1 MSETKALAVG
11 LWEITRGYDVSVR
24 SFRGG
29 SMGIRALQT
38 VSAFGLVSLLSFVG
52 CGGSSTPS
60 GPPGP
65 TISSVSIS
73 PTAASLQV
81 SQPQQFTAK
90 VTGTGNF
97 DSSVQWF
104 VNDVAGGNSSVGT
117 VVAGLYTAA
126 AQVPNPPTVTVE
138 AVSMA
143 DSSKSAPAQATIRA
157 IMAPTVVWNE
167 TNLSIP
173 GGDDGE
179 VFDSEIPPGIG
190 VADDDNG
197 GAYVVWEHR
206 FPVEILAQ
214 HLNASGQPTWAAG
227 GILVTNPWTGY
238 QAMPRVVS
246 DGAGGVIVVWLDGRA
261 GSCDE
266 SFMAEC
272 DIYGQR
278 LDSAGALLW
287 GSAGIP
293 VSTAAN
299 NQGVNGLAIVSDA
312 AGGAIVAFSDSRAG
326 EGLTVYA
333 QRMDASGNPVWPL
346 NGVLFGQ
353 QPNANDTP
361 DIAQVELISDGSG
374 GAIGGWYFTSYI
386 APATI
391 SLRAQRISSAGQLM
405 WDSGPVAVP
414 GVSASDP
421 NGTGTQTF
429 GMATD
434 GSAGAVIVAS
444 WQPSSAHVPSIL
456 AQRLS
461 SSGTIAWPQ
470 SGVAVSNSTN
480 VGLNPAALADGSGGI
495 FAAWQD
501 CPNEGSNCN
510 IAMQHLNASSQTTWG
525 SSQVYVSQEPN
536 LQLAPTLQPNG
547 TGGALVMWTDC
558 SNYPDLSSCE
568 AKSDVYAQDVDG
580 SGNSLWQLNG
590 YPLLVDPGNQGEQ
603 YYVYTPAPATVSVRL
618 QSGDIF
624 LAWPD
629 GRNNVCFTG
638 NAASACQV
646 FVERFSF

>member
-1 MSETKALAVG
+1 M
-11 LWEITRGYDVSVR
+11 IT
-24 SFRGG
+24 
-29 SMGIRALQT
+29 
-38 VSAFGLVSLLSFVG
+38 
-52 CGGSSTPS
+52 
-60 GPPGP
+60 
-65 TISSVSIS
+65 SVSIS
-73 PTAASLQV
+73 PTTADLQV
-81 SQPQQFTAK
+81 SQQQQFSAT
-90 VTGTGNF
+90 VSGTGNF
-97 DSSVQWF
+97 DASVQWV
-104 VNDVAGGNSSVGT
+104 VNDVPGGNSTVGT
-117 VVAGLYTAA
+117 VVAGLYTAPA
-126 AQVPNPPTVTVE
+126 LVPNPA
-138 AVSMA
+138 AVNIKAVATANSTEF
-143 DSSKSAPAQATIRA
+143 APAQATIRA

-214 HLNASGQPTWAAG
+214 HLNASGQPTWTAG
-227 GILVTNPWTGY
+227 GIPVTNPWTGY

-266 SFMAEC
+266 SFMVQCE
-272 DIYGQR
+272 IYGQR
-278 LDSAGALLW
+278 LSSAGALLW
-287 GSAGIP
+287 GAAGIP

-299 NQGVNGLAIVSDA
+299 DDQGVSGLAMVSDA
-312 AGGAIVAFSDSRAG
+312 AGGAIVAFSDSREG
-326 EGLTVYA
+326 EGVTVYA
-333 QRMDASGNPVWPL
+333 QRMDASGNPVWPV

-361 DIAQVELISDGSG
+361 QTAQVELISDASG
-374 GAIGGWYFTSYI
+374 GAIGAWYVTSNG
-386 APATI
+386 ASTTI
-391 SLRAQRISSAGQLM
+391 SLTAQRVSANGQLM
-405 WDSGPVAVP
+405 WGSGPVAVP

-429 GMATD
+429 GMTTD
-434 GSAGAVIVAS
+434 GSGGAIIVAS
-444 WQPSSAHVPSIL
+444 WQPQSATVPVIL
-456 AQRLS
+456 AQRIS
-461 SSGTIAWPQ
+461 STGSIAWSQ
-470 SGVAVSNSTN
+470 SGMAVSNSTN
-480 VGLNPAALADGSGGI
+480 VGLNPAALADGSGGA

-510 IAMQHLNASSQTTWG
+510 IAMQHLNASGQTTWG
-525 SSQVYVSQEPN
+525 TNQVYISQEPN
-536 LQLAPTLQPNG
+536 LQLAPTFQPNG

-558 SNYPDLSSCE
+558 RNYPGLSSCE
-568 AKSDVYAQDVDG
+568 ANSDVYAQDVDA
-580 SGNSLWQLNG
+580 SGNSLWLLNG

-603 YYVYTPAPATVSVRL
+603 YLVYTPAPATVSVRL

-638 NAASACQV
+638 NTASACQV

>member
-1 MSETKALAVG
+1 
-11 LWEITRGYDVSVR
+11 
-24 SFRGG
+24 
-29 SMGIRALQT
+29 MGIRALQT

-117 VVAGLYTAA
+117 VVAGLYTAP

>member
-1 MSETKALAVG
+1 V
-11 LWEITRGYDVSVR
+11 V
-24 SFRGG
+24 
-29 SMGIRALQT
+29 
-38 VSAFGLVSLLSFVG
+38 
-52 CGGSSTPS
+52 
-60 GPPGP
+60 
-65 TISSVSIS
+65 
-73 PTAASLQV
+73 SLQV
-81 SQPQQFTAK
+81 SQPEQFTAK

-97 DSSVQWF
+97 DPSVQWF

-117 VVAGLYTAA
+117 VIAGLYTAP
-126 AQVPNPPTVTVE
+126 AQVPNPSTVSIE
-138 AVSMA
+138 AVAAA
-143 DSSKSAPAQATIRA
+143 DSTKSAPAQATIHA
-157 IMAPTVVWNE
+157 ILAPTVVWNE
-167 TNLSIP
+167 TNLSLP

-190 VADDDNG
+190 VADDGAG

-214 HLNASGQPTWAAG
+214 HLDASGSPTWAAG

-266 SFMAEC
+266 SFMADCE
-272 DIYGQR
+272 IYGQR

-299 NQGVNGLAIVSDA
+299 DDQGVNGLAMVSDA
-312 AGGAIVAFSDSRAG
+312 AGGAIVAFSDSRAD
-326 EGLTVYA
+326 EGVTVYA
-333 QRMDASGNPVWPL
+333 QRIDTSGNPVWPV
-346 NGVLFGQ
+346 NGVLLGQ
-353 QPNANDTP
+353 QPNGNDTP
-361 DIAQVELISDGSG
+361 QIAQVELISDGSG

-386 APATI
+386 APSTI
-391 SLRAQRISSAGQLM
+391 SLRTQRISASGQLM
-405 WDSGPVAVP
+405 WGSSPVAVP

-421 NGTGTQTF
+421 NGTGVQTF
-429 GMATD
+429 GMTTD
-434 GSAGAVIVAS
+434 GSGGAIIVAS
-444 WQPSSAHVPSIL
+444 WEPQSATVPVVL
-456 AQRLS
+456 AQRIS
-461 SSGTIAWPQ
+461 STGSIAWSQ
-470 SGVAVSNSTN
+470 SGMEVSNSANTD
-480 VGLNPAALADGSGGI
+480 LNPAALTDGSGGV

-501 CPNEGSNCN
+501 CPNGGNCN
-510 IAMQHLNASSQTTWG
+510 IAMQHLNASGQTTWG
-525 SSQVYVSQEPN
+525 ANQVYISQEPN

-558 SNYPDLSSCE
+558 RNYPDLNSCE
-568 AKSDVYAQDVDG
+568 ANSDVYAQDVDA

-629 GRNNVCFTG
+629 GRDGVCFTG
-638 NAASACQV
+638 NAASACEV
-646 FVERFSF
+646 FVERFGF

>member
-1 MSETKALAVG
+1 M
-11 LWEITRGYDVSVR
+11 IT
-24 SFRGG
+24 
-29 SMGIRALQT
+29 
-38 VSAFGLVSLLSFVG
+38 
-52 CGGSSTPS
+52 
-60 GPPGP
+60 
-65 TISSVSIS
+65 SVSIS
-73 PTAASLQV
+73 PTTADLQV
-81 SQPQQFTAK
+81 SQQQQFSAT
-90 VTGTGNF
+90 VSGTGNF
-97 DSSVQWF
+97 DASVQWV
-104 VNDVAGGNSSVGT
+104 VNDVPGGNSTVGT
-117 VVAGLYTAA
+117 VVAGLYTAPA
-126 AQVPNPPTVTVE
+126 LVPNPA
-138 AVSMA
+138 AVNIKAVATANSTEF
-143 DSSKSAPAQATIRA
+143 APAQATIRA

-214 HLNASGQPTWAAG
+214 HLNASGQPTWTAG
-227 GILVTNPWTGY
+227 GIPVTNPWTGY

-266 SFMAEC
+266 SFMVQCE
-272 DIYGQR
+272 IYGQR
-278 LDSAGALLW
+278 LSSAGALLW
-287 GSAGIP
+287 GAAGIP

-299 NQGVNGLAIVSDA
+299 DDQGVSGLAMVSDA
-312 AGGAIVAFSDSRAG
+312 AGGAIVAFSDSREG
-326 EGLTVYA
+326 EGVTVYA
-333 QRMDASGNPVWPL
+333 QRMDASGNPVWPV

-361 DIAQVELISDGSG
+361 QTAQVELISDASG
-374 GAIGGWYFTSYI
+374 GAIGAWYVTSNG
-386 APATI
+386 ASTTI
-391 SLRAQRISSAGQLM
+391 SLTAQRVSANGQLM
-405 WDSGPVAVP
+405 WGSGPVAVP

-429 GMATD
+429 GMTTD
-434 GSAGAVIVAS
+434 GSGGAIIVAS
-444 WQPSSAHVPSIL
+444 WQPQSATVPVIL
-456 AQRLS
+456 AQRIS
-461 SSGTIAWPQ
+461 STGSIAWSQ
-470 SGVAVSNSTN
+470 SGMAVSNSTN
-480 VGLNPAALADGSGGI
+480 VGLNPAALADGSGGA

-510 IAMQHLNASSQTTWG
+510 IAMQHLNASGQTTWG
-525 SSQVYVSQEPN
+525 TNQVYISQEPN
-536 LQLAPTLQPNG
+536 LQLAPTFQPNG

-558 SNYPDLSSCE
+558 RNYPGLSSCE
-568 AKSDVYAQDVDG
+568 ANSDVYAQDVDA
-580 SGNSLWQLNG
+580 SGNSLRLLNG

-603 YYVYTPAPATVSVRL
+603 YLVYTPAPATVSVRL

-638 NAASACQV
+638 NTASACQV

>member
-1 MSETKALAVG
+1 
-11 LWEITRGYDVSVR
+11 
-24 SFRGG
+24 
-29 SMGIRALQT
+29 MGIRSLQAAG
-38 VSAFGLVSLLSFVG
+38 AFGLVSLLTFVG
-52 CGGSSTPS
+52 CSGSSTPS
-60 GPPGP
+60 GP

-73 PTAASLQV
+73 PTVVSLQV
-81 SQPQQFTAK
+81 SQSEQFTAE
-90 VTGTGNF
+90 VTGTGTF

-117 VVAGLYTAA
+117 VVAGLYTAP
-126 AQVPNPPTVTVE
+126 AQVPNPSTVTIK
-138 AVSMA
+138 AVATA
-143 DSSKSAPAQATIRA
+143 DSTKSARAQATIRA
-157 IMAPTVVWNE
+157 ILTPTVVWNE
-167 TNLSIP
+167 TNLSLV

-190 VADDDNG
+190 VSDDGAG

-214 HLNASGQPTWAAG
+214 HLDASGQPTWAAG

-266 SFMAEC
+266 SSMAEC

-293 VSTAAN
+293 VSTTAN
-299 NQGVNGLAIVSDA
+299 NQGVNGLAMVSDA

-333 QRMDASGNPVWPL
+333 QRIDTSGNPVWPA

-386 APATI
+386 APSTI
-391 SLRAQRISSAGQLM
+391 SLRTQRISASGQLM
-405 WDSGPVAVP
+405 WGSSPVAVP

-421 NGTGTQTF
+421 NGTGVQTF
-429 GMATD
+429 GMTTD
-434 GSAGAVIVAS
+434 SSGGAIIVAS
-444 WQPSSAHVPSIL
+444 WQPQSATVPVVL
-456 AQRLS
+456 AQRIS
-461 SSGTIAWPQ
+461 STGSIAWSQ
-470 SGVAVSNSTN
+470 SGMEVSDSTN
-480 VGLNPAALADGSGGI
+480 ADLNPAVLSDGSGGV

-501 CPNEGSNCN
+501 CPNLGSNCH
-510 IAMQHLNASSQTTWG
+510 IAMQYLDSSGQANWG
-525 SSQVYVSQEPN
+525 AGQILITQEPN
-536 LQLAPTLQPNG
+536 QQLAPTLQPNG
-547 TGGALVMWTDC
+547 TGGALVTWTDC
-558 SNYPDLSSCE
+558 RNYPTANSCY
-568 AKSDVYAQDVDG
+568 ANSDVYAQDVDA

-629 GRNNVCFTG
+629 GRDNVCFTT
-638 NAASACQV
+638 NAASACEV

>member
-1 MSETKALAVG
+1 
-11 LWEITRGYDVSVR
+11 
-24 SFRGG
+24 
-29 SMGIRALQT
+29 MGIRSLQAAG
-38 VSAFGLVSLLSFVG
+38 AFGLVSLLTFVG
-52 CGGSSTPS
+52 CSGSSTPS
-60 GPPGP
+60 GP

-73 PTAASLQV
+73 PTVVSLQV
-81 SQPQQFTAK
+81 SQSEQFTAE
-90 VTGTGNF
+90 VTGTGTF

-117 VVAGLYTAA
+117 VVAGLYTAP
-126 AQVPNPPTVTVE
+126 AQVPNPSTVTIK
-138 AVSMA
+138 AVATA
-143 DSSKSAPAQATIRA
+143 DSTKSARAQATIRA
-157 IMAPTVVWNE
+157 ILTPTVVWTE
-167 TNLSIP
+167 TNLSLV

-190 VADDDNG
+190 VSDDGAG

-214 HLNASGQPTWAAG
+214 HLDASGQPTWAAG

-266 SFMAEC
+266 SSMAEC

-293 VSTAAN
+293 VSTTAN
-299 NQGVNGLAIVSDA
+299 NQGVNGLAMVSDA

-333 QRMDASGNPVWPL
+333 QRIDTSGNPVWPA

-386 APATI
+386 APSTI
-391 SLRAQRISSAGQLM
+391 SLRTQRISASGQLM
-405 WDSGPVAVP
+405 WGSSPVAVP

-421 NGTGTQTF
+421 NGTGVQTF
-429 GMATD
+429 GMTTD
-434 GSAGAVIVAS
+434 SSGGAIIVAS
-444 WQPSSAHVPSIL
+444 WQPQSATVPVVL
-456 AQRLS
+456 AQRIS
-461 SSGTIAWPQ
+461 STGSIAWSQ
-470 SGVAVSNSTN
+470 SGMEVSDSTN
-480 VGLNPAALADGSGGI
+480 ADLNPAVLSDGSGGV

-501 CPNEGSNCN
+501 CPNLGSNCH
-510 IAMQHLNASSQTTWG
+510 IAMQYLDSSGQANWG
-525 SSQVYVSQEPN
+525 AGQILITQEPN
-536 LQLAPTLQPNG
+536 QQLAPTLQPNG
-547 TGGALVMWTDC
+547 TGGALVTWTDC
-558 SNYPDLSSCE
+558 RNYPTANSCY
-568 AKSDVYAQDVDG
+568 ANSDVYAQDVDA

-629 GRNNVCFTG
+629 GRDNVCFTT
-638 NAASACQV
+638 NAASACEV

>member
-1 MSETKALAVG
+1 MAIQSLHA
-11 LWEITRGYDVSVR
+11 
-24 SFRGG
+24 
-29 SMGIRALQT
+29 IR
-38 VSAFGLVSLLSFVG
+38 AFGLVGLLSFVG

-60 GPPGP
+60 GP

-73 PTAASLQV
+73 PTVVTLQV
-81 SQPQQFTAK
+81 SQPEQFTAK

-97 DSSVQWF
+97 DPSVQWF

-117 VVAGLYTAA
+117 VVAGLYTAP
-126 AQVPNPPTVTVE
+126 AQVPNPSTVTIE
-138 AVSMA
+138 AVATA
-143 DSSKSAPAQATIRA
+143 DSTKSAPAQATIRT
-157 IMAPTVVWNE
+157 ILAPTVVWNQ
-167 TNLSIP
+167 TNLSLP

-190 VADDDNG
+190 VADDGAG

-214 HLNASGQPTWAAG
+214 HLDASGSPTWAAG

-278 LDSAGALLW
+278 LNSAGALLW

-299 NQGVNGLAIVSDA
+299 NQGVNGLAMVSDA

-333 QRMDASGNPVWPL
+333 QRIDTGGNPVWPAD
-346 NGVLFGQ
+346 GVLFGQ
-353 QPNANDTP
+353 QPNANDVP
-361 DIAQVELISDGSG
+361 DIHQVKLISDGSG
-374 GAIGGWYFTSYI
+374 GAIGAWYFTSYI

-391 SLRAQRISSAGQLM
+391 SVRAQRISSTGQLV
-405 WDSGPVAVP
+405 WGSVPVAVP

-429 GMATD
+429 DMATD
-434 GSAGAVIVAS
+434 GSGGAVITAS
-444 WQPSSAHVPSIL
+444 WQPSSALVPSIL

-461 SSGTIAWPQ
+461 SSGTVAWSQ
-470 SGVAVSNSTN
+470 SGMAVSNSTN
-480 VGLNPAALADGSGGI
+480 VGLNPAVLADGSAGV

-501 CPNEGSNCN
+501 CPNEGSNCD
-510 IAMQHLNASSQTTWG
+510 IAMQHLNASGQTTWG
-525 SSQVYVSQEPN
+525 ANQLYISQEPN
-536 LQLAPTLQPNG
+536 QQLAPTLQPNG

-558 SNYPDLSSCE
+558 RNYSDANSCY
-568 AKSDVYAQDVDG
+568 ANSDVYAQDVDA
-580 SGNSLWQLNG
+580 SGNSLWQLKG

-629 GRNNVCFTG
+629 GRDNVCFTI
-638 NAASACQV
+638 NAASACEV
-646 FVERFSF
+646 FVERLSF

>member
-1 MSETKALAVG
+1 
-11 LWEITRGYDVSVR
+11 
-24 SFRGG
+24 
-29 SMGIRALQT
+29 MGIRSLQAAG
-38 VSAFGLVSLLSFVG
+38 AFGLVSLLTFVG
-52 CGGSSTPS
+52 CSGSSTPS
-60 GPPGP
+60 GP

-73 PTAASLQV
+73 PTVVSLQV
-81 SQPQQFTAK
+81 SQSEQFTAE
-90 VTGTGNF
+90 VTGTGTF

-117 VVAGLYTAA
+117 VVAGLYTAP
-126 AQVPNPPTVTVE
+126 AQVPNPSTVTIK
-138 AVSMA
+138 AVATA
-143 DSSKSAPAQATIRA
+143 DSTKSARAQATIRA
-157 IMAPTVVWNE
+157 ILTPTVVWNE
-167 TNLSIP
+167 TNLSLV

-190 VADDDNG
+190 VSDDGAG

-214 HLNASGQPTWAAG
+214 HLDASGQPTWAAG

-266 SFMAEC
+266 SSMAEC

-293 VSTAAN
+293 VSTTAN
-299 NQGVNGLAIVSDA
+299 NQGVNGLAMVSDA

-333 QRMDASGNPVWPL
+333 QRIDTSGNPVWPA

-386 APATI
+386 APSTI
-391 SLRAQRISSAGQLM
+391 SLRTQRISASGQLM
-405 WDSGPVAVP
+405 WGSSPVAVP

-421 NGTGTQTF
+421 NGTGAQTF
-429 GMATD
+429 GMTTD
-434 GSAGAVIVAS
+434 GSGGAIIVAS
-444 WQPSSAHVPSIL
+444 WQPQSATVPVVL
-456 AQRLS
+456 AQRIS
-461 SSGTIAWPQ
+461 STGSIAWSQ
-470 SGVAVSNSTN
+470 SGMEVSDSTN
-480 VGLNPAALADGSGGI
+480 ADLNPAVLADGSGGV

-501 CPNEGSNCN
+501 CPNEGSNCH
-510 IAMQHLNASSQTTWG
+510 IAMQYLDSSGQTTWG
-525 SSQVYVSQEPN
+525 ANQILFPRSPINS
-536 LQLAPTLQPNG
+536 LLQPFSP
-547 TGGALVMWTDC
+547 TGPGAP
-558 SNYPDLSSCE
+558 S
-568 AKSDVYAQDVDG
+568 
-580 SGNSLWQLNG
+580 
-590 YPLLVDPGNQGEQ
+590 
-603 YYVYTPAPATVSVRL
+603 
-618 QSGDIF
+618 
-624 LAWPD
+624 
-629 GRNNVCFTG
+629 
-638 NAASACQV
+638 
-646 FVERFSF
+646 

>member
-1 MSETKALAVG
+1 
-11 LWEITRGYDVSVR
+11 
-24 SFRGG
+24 
-29 SMGIRALQT
+29 MGIRSLQAAG
-38 VSAFGLVSLLSFVG
+38 AFGLVSLLTFVG
-52 CGGSSTPS
+52 CSGSSTPS
-60 GPPGP
+60 GP

-73 PTAASLQV
+73 PTVVSLQV
-81 SQPQQFTAK
+81 SQSEQFTAE
-90 VTGTGNF
+90 VTGTGTF

-117 VVAGLYTAA
+117 VVAGLYTAP
-126 AQVPNPPTVTVE
+126 AQVPNPSTVTIK
-138 AVSMA
+138 AVATA
-143 DSSKSAPAQATIRA
+143 DSTKSARAQATIRA
-157 IMAPTVVWNE
+157 ILTPTVVWNE
-167 TNLSIP
+167 TNLSLL

-190 VADDDNG
+190 VSDDGAG

-214 HLNASGQPTWAAG
+214 HLDASGQPTWAAG

-266 SFMAEC
+266 SSMAEC

-293 VSTAAN
+293 VSTTAN
-299 NQGVNGLAIVSDA
+299 NQGVNGLAMVSDA

-333 QRMDASGNPVWPL
+333 QRIDTSGNPVWPA

-361 DIAQVELISDGSG
+361 DIAQVELIPDGSG

-386 APATI
+386 APSTI
-391 SLRAQRISSAGQLM
+391 SLRTQRISASGQLM
-405 WDSGPVAVP
+405 WGSSPVAVP

-421 NGTGTQTF
+421 NGTGVQTF
-429 GMATD
+429 GMTTD
-434 GSAGAVIVAS
+434 SSGGAIIVAS
-444 WQPSSAHVPSIL
+444 WQPQSATVPVVL
-456 AQRLS
+456 AQRIS
-461 SSGTIAWPQ
+461 STGSIAWSQ
-470 SGVAVSNSTN
+470 SGMEVSDSTN
-480 VGLNPAALADGSGGI
+480 ADLNPAVLSDGSGGV

-501 CPNEGSNCN
+501 CPNLGSNCH
-510 IAMQHLNASSQTTWG
+510 IAMQYLDSSGQANWG
-525 SSQVYVSQEPN
+525 AGQILITQEPN
-536 LQLAPTLQPNG
+536 QQLAPTLQPNG
-547 TGGALVMWTDC
+547 TGGALVTWTDC
-558 SNYPDLSSCE
+558 RNYPTANSCY
-568 AKSDVYAQDVDG
+568 ANSDVYAQDVDA

-629 GRNNVCFTG
+629 GRDNVCFTT
-638 NAASACQV
+638 NAASACEV

>member
-1 MSETKALAVG
+1 
-11 LWEITRGYDVSVR
+11 
-24 SFRGG
+24 
-29 SMGIRALQT
+29 MGIRSLQAAG
-38 VSAFGLVSLLSFVG
+38 AFGLVGLFSFVG
-52 CGGSSTPS
+52 CSGSSTPS
-60 GPPGP
+60 GP

-73 PTAASLQV
+73 PTVVSLQV
-81 SQPQQFTAK
+81 SQSEQFTEE

-97 DSSVQWF
+97 DPSVQWF

-117 VVAGLYTAA
+117 VIAGLYTAPVR
-126 AQVPNPPTVTVE
+126 VPNPSTVTIE
-138 AVSMA
+138 AVATA
-143 DSSKSAPAQATIRA
+143 DSTKSAPAQATILA
-157 IMAPTVVWNE
+157 ILAPTVVWNE
-167 TNLSIP
+167 TNLSLP

-190 VADDDNG
+190 GADDGAG

-214 HLNASGQPTWAAG
+214 HLDASGHPTWAAG

-261 GSCDE
+261 GFCDE
-266 SFMAEC
+266 SLMAEC

-287 GSAGIP
+287 GSAGVP

-299 NQGVNGLAIVSDA
+299 NQGVNGLAMVSDA

-333 QRMDASGNPVWPL
+333 QRIDTSGNPVWPV

-361 DIAQVELISDGSG
+361 DIAQLELISDGSG
-374 GAIGGWYFTSYI
+374 GAIGAWYFTSNM
-386 APATI
+386 APSTI
-391 SLRAQRISSAGQLM
+391 SLRAQRISSTGQLL
-405 WDSGPVAVP
+405 WGSVPVAVP

-421 NGTGTQTF
+421 NGTVIQTF

-444 WQPSSAHVPSIL
+444 WQPSSAQVPSIL

-461 SSGTIAWPQ
+461 SSGTVAWSQ
-470 SGVAVSNSTN
+470 SGMAVSNSTN
-480 VGLNPAALADGSGGI
+480 VGLNPAALADGSGGV

-501 CPNEGSNCN
+501 CPNEGSNCD
-510 IAMQHLNASSQTTWG
+510 IAMQHLNAGGQTTWG
-525 SSQVYVSQEPN
+525 ANQVYISQEPN

-558 SNYPDLSSCE
+558 RNYPDLSSCE
-568 AKSDVYAQDVDG
+568 ANSDVYAQDVDA
-580 SGNSLWQLNG
+580 SGNSLWQSNG

-603 YYVYTPAPATVSVRL
+603 YYVYTPAPATVSLRL

-629 GRNNVCFTG
+629 GRDGVCFTG
-638 NAASACQV
+638 NAASACEV